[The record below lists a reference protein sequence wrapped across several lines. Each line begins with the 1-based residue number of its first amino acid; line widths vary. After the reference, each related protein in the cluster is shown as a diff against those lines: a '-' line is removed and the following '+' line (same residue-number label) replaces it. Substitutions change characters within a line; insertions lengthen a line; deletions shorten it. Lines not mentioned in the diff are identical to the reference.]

1 VESLYIAFGSPNTLW
16 KMPSTWCWAALLRS
30 ERGRMAVPALQT
42 LIIFSQ
48 AFFLDRINY
57 VIHREDAFA
66 PLLPRTS
73 NITAEEGVD
82 AAFAFV
88 EAGPAAGAFVFAAGG
103 GAGAGLAAD
112 GTVAA
117 CGEGVHREVA
127 EEILQLL
134 CDDLS
139 KYTPLVA
146 SD

>member
-1 VESLYIAFGSPNTLW
+1 
-16 KMPSTWCWAALLRS
+16 
-30 ERGRMAVPALQT
+30 MAVPALQT

>member
-1 VESLYIAFGSPNTLW
+1 
-16 KMPSTWCWAALLRS
+16 MDC
-30 ERGRMAVPALQT
+30 
-42 LIIFSQ
+42 
-48 AFFLDRINY
+48 INY

-73 NITAEEGVD
+73 NITAEEAVD

-88 EAGPAAGAFVFAAGG
+88 EARPAASALVFAFGG
-103 GAGAGLAAD
+103 WTVVGLAAD

-117 CGEGVHREVA
+117 RGEGVHGEVA

-139 KYTPLVA
+139 KYTPLVVSDCWDSVVQKFATFRA
-146 SD
+146 SGWAGYS